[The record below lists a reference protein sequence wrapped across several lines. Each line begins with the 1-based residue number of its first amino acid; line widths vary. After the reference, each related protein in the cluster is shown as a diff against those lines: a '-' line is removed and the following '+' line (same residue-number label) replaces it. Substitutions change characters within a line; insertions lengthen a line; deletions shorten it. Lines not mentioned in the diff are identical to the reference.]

1 MKNIAKTAALAWRYL
16 WSRPLAAA
24 LNLLLLTLGLAAITL
39 VLLVSTQLDQAFER
53 DLDGIDLVVG
63 AKGSPLQL
71 ILAGVFHIDVP
82 TGNIPLQEVQD
93 LQSNPLVSQVIP
105 LSLGDSYQG
114 FRIVG
119 TTPDYPAHYRAELAQ
134 GALWQQPMDAVLGAT
149 VARSVVQPGRE
160 GEPLVGATF
169 VGTHGLGAGG
179 HAHGDHP
186 YRVSGVLAPCGCV
199 LDRLILTSTE
209 SVWLVHETATAD
221 DPEDLEILKQEREV
235 TVALV
240 RYRTP
245 LAAVSLPRAIN
256 ANTSMQAAAPAIEV
270 TRLLRLLGVGADVLR
285 AFGGVLLAVAA
296 LSVFIALWN
305 AVRERRF
312 DLAMLRMLGAPRAA
326 WPGWCCARHCGWRPW
341 PAPWAC
347 CWATAWR
354 TRWAGRCRRRGC
366 CRSPGPCG
374 CPKRPGCPC
383 WRAWW
388 LRWRPCCRPCRL
400 TAPMWPTCWCSLDRY
415 VFCCPLI
422 SPERNHHEK
431 TVDGF
436 VPGPLAAD
444 QRCSLGPGPL

>member
-24 LNLLLLTLGLAAITL
+24 LNLLLLALGLAAITL
-39 VLLVSTQLDQAFER
+39 VLLVSTQLDRAFER
-53 DLDGIDLVVG
+53 DLEGIDLVVG

-82 TGNIPLQEVQD
+82 TGNIPLQEVQA
-93 LQSNPLVSQVIP
+93 LQQNPLVAQVVP

-114 FRIVG
+114 YRIVG
-119 TTPDYPAHYRAELAQ
+119 TTPDYVTHYRATLAE
-134 GALWQQPMDAVLGAT
+134 GALWQQPMDAVLGASA
-149 VARSVVQPGRE
+149 ARGIVKQGHA
-160 GEPLVGATF
+160 GQPLVGATF
-169 VGTHGLGAGG
+169 IGSHGLGGGG

-209 SVWLVHETATAD
+209 SVWQVHEAATAD

-312 DLAMLRMLGAPRAA
+312 DLAMLRMLGAP
-326 WPGWCCARHCGWRPW
+326 PGRV
-341 PAPWAC
+341 
-347 CWATAWR
+347 
-354 TRWAGRCRRRGC
+354 AGLVLCEAL
-366 CRSPGPCG
+366 
-374 CPKRPGCPC
+374 
-383 WRAWW
+383 W
-388 LRWRPCCRPCRL
+388 
-400 TAPMWPTCWCSLDRY
+400 
-415 VFCCPLI
+415 
-422 SPERNHHEK
+422 
-431 TVDGF
+431 
-436 VPGPLAAD
+436 LAALA
-444 QRCSLGPGPL
+444 CALGLLLGHGLAHALGWALQAQGLLPVTGAVWLPEEAGVPLLAGLVAALAALLPAMQAYRTDVADLLVQP